1 MRKKY
6 LLFLLSLVLLGLNS
20 GCTTSPTGRNQLMLV
35 SPETAISAS
44 KEAYI
49 STMAPLHA
57 EGKID
62 SDLIVTGRVQK
73 ITGRLVHEA
82 IEMYPYTEN
91 WEWAIKVIDDPEMVN
106 AWCMAGGKM
115 AVYSGLLIK
124 IEPTDDELAQVL
136 AHEIGHAVSHHT
148 AEKMSVSM
156 ASNVGFMTVAIAL
169 GGEEYAGLAIA
180 GTAAAATLA
189 VQLPNSRTAE
199 EEADRIG
206 IELAARSGYDPR
218 AAVTLWQKMGDTGGS
233 GPPEF
238 LSTHP
243 SPTNRQETLNR
254 LGPEMMPY
262 YTEKKNHLIYVFD
275 AR

>member
-1 MRKKY
+1 MRNKY
-6 LLFLLSLVLLGLNS
+6 LLFLLSLILFGLNS
-20 GCTTSPTGRNQLMLV
+20 GCATSPTGRNQLMLV
-35 SPETAISAS
+35 SPETAISVS

-62 SDLIVTGRVQK
+62 SDLMVTGRVQK

-82 IEMYPYTEN
+82 IEMYPYTED

-115 AVYSGLLIK
+115 AVYSGLLIQ

-148 AEKMSVSM
+148 AEKMSVAM
-156 ASNVGFMTVAIAL
+156 ASNVGLMTVAIAL

-189 VQLPNSRTAE
+189 IQLPNSRTAE

-206 IELAARSGYDPR
+206 IELAARSGYAPR
-218 AAVTLWQKMGDTGGS
+218 AAVTLWQKMGETGGS

-262 YTEKKNHLIYVFD
+262 YTDKKNHLIYVFD